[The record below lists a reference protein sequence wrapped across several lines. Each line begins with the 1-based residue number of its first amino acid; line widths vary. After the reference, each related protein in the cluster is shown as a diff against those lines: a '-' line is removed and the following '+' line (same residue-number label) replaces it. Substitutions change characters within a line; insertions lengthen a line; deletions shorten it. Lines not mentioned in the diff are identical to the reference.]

1 MILNYKKQAKT
12 YNKILNKVL
21 MGFSRNELLKTK
33 DNLNRY
39 IEYCAEN
46 KHINKNN
53 NVKNN
58 IKETL
63 ILLEAVNDMLQYKDI
78 KQDTNTNNATS
89 ENIKS
94 TLEEEKAPSKSNK
107 KGDKNK

>member
-1 MILNYKKQAKT
+1 MIINYKKQAKT
-12 YNKILNKVL
+12 YSNILTKVL
-21 MGFSRNELLKTK
+21 TGFSRNELLKTK

-53 NVKNN
+53 KVKNN

-63 ILLEAVNDMLQYKDI
+63 VLLEAVNDMLQYKDI

-89 ENIKS
+89 ECIKS
-94 TLEEEKAPSKSNK
+94 TLEGEKEPSKSNK
-107 KGDKNK
+107 KGEKNK

>member
-1 MILNYKKQAKT
+1 MLINYKKQSKT
-12 YNKILNKVL
+12 YKNILTKVL

-53 NVKNN
+53 KVKNN

-63 ILLEAVNDMLQYKDI
+63 VLLETVNDMLQYKDI
-78 KQDTNTNNATS
+78 KQDTITNNASS
-89 ENIKS
+89 EYIKS
-94 TLEEEKAPSKSNK
+94 TLEGDIKPTKSKK
-107 KGDKNK
+107 KGDENK

>member
-1 MILNYKKQAKT
+1 MIINYKKRAKT
-12 YNKILNKVL
+12 YNNILNKVL
-21 MGFSRNELLKTK
+21 IGFSRNELLKTK

-53 NVKNN
+53 KVKNN

-89 ENIKS
+89 EIIKS
-94 TLEEEKAPSKSNK
+94 TLEEEKATSKSNK

>member
-1 MILNYKKQAKT
+1 MIINYKKQSKT
-12 YNKILNKVL
+12 YNNILTKVL

-53 NVKNN
+53 KVKNN

-63 ILLEAVNDMLQYKDI
+63 VLLEAVNDMLQYKDI
-78 KQDTNTNNATS
+78 KQDQNTNNATS
-89 ENIKS
+89 EYIKS
-94 TLEEEKAPSKSNK
+94 TLEGDIKPTKSKK
-107 KGDKNK
+107 KGDENK

>member
-78 KQDTNTNNATS
+78 KQETNANNATS

-94 TLEEEKAPSKSNK
+94 TLEEEKAPSKSK
-107 KGDKNK
+107 TKGDKNK

>member
-1 MILNYKKQAKT
+1 MIINYKKQAKT
-12 YNKILNKVL
+12 YKHILNKL
-21 MGFSRNELLKTK
+21 LFGFSRNELLKTK
-33 DNLNRY
+33 DYLNRY

-63 ILLEAVNDMLQYKDI
+63 ILLEAVNDILQYKDI
-78 KQDTNTNNATS
+78 KQDTITNNATS
-89 ENIKS
+89 EYIKS
-94 TLEEEKAPSKSNK
+94 TLEGDIKPTKSKK
-107 KGDKNK
+107 KGDEGK

>member
-1 MILNYKKQAKT
+1 MIINYKKRAKK
-12 YNKILNKVL
+12 YNNILNKL
-21 MGFSRNELLKTK
+21 LTSFSRNELLKIK

-53 NVKNN
+53 KVKNN

-63 ILLEAVNDMLQYKDI
+63 LLLEAVNDVLQYKDI
-78 KQDTNTNNATS
+78 KQDTNTNNAKS

-94 TLEEEKAPSKSNK
+94 TLEEEKAPSKSK
-107 KGDKNK
+107 TKGDKNK

>member
-1 MILNYKKQAKT
+1 MIINYKKQTKT
-12 YNKILNKVL
+12 YSNILTKVL
-21 MGFSRNELLKTK
+21 TGFTRNELLKTK

-53 NVKNN
+53 KVKNN

-78 KQDTNTNNATS
+78 KQDTNANNATS

-94 TLEEEKAPSKSNK
+94 TLEEEKITSKSNK
-107 KGDKNK
+107 KGEKNK

>member
-1 MILNYKKQAKT
+1 MIINYKKRTKI
-12 YNKILNKVL
+12 YSNILNKVL
-21 MGFSRNELLKTK
+21 SGFSRNELLKTK
-33 DNLNRY
+33 DYLNRY

-53 NVKNN
+53 KIKNN

-78 KQDTNTNNATS
+78 KQDIITNNATS

>member
-94 TLEEEKAPSKSNK
+94 TLEEEKTPSKSNK

>member
-89 ENIKS
+89 EIIKS
-94 TLEEEKAPSKSNK
+94 TLEEEKATSKSNK